1 MNKALINYQKTMS
14 QLLKSQNIQS
24 QLTTANQLVSNKAF
38 SRAVKELSSPQF
50 QKSLNSTISSII
62 SSNTITEISSINSK
76 VFEDFSRQMNYN
88 RDLFKYISQ
97 SSKFKIP
104 NLDNM
109 TTIVS
114 EHGVIKMNDMKVTSE
129 TIIEDFHTNF
139 DIDTEDSFDETVKD
153 EVQQLTSKHFQALWS
168 YIVKVNEGTIS
179 NTANVTSSMF
189 VSGND
194 WFNFFMILCTIQFII
209 YMWNFEPKEQVEQK
223 IK

>member
-50 QKSLNSTISSII
+50 QQSLNSTISSII
-62 SSNTITEISSINSK
+62 SSKTITELSSINSK
-76 VFEDFSRQMNYN
+76 IFEDFSRQMNHN

-97 SSKFKIP
+97 SSNLKIP
-104 NLDNM
+104 NVENM
-109 TTIVS
+109 TTIVT
-114 EHGVIKMNDMKVTSE
+114 EHGITKMNDMKVTSE
-129 TIIEDFHTNF
+129 TTIEDFHTNF

-153 EVQQLTSKHFQALWS
+153 EVQKLTSKHFQALWS
-168 YIVKVNEGTIS
+168 YIVKVNEGTIGT
-179 NTANVTSSMF
+179 TAHVTSSVF
-189 VSGND
+189 VSGSD

-209 YMWNFEPKEQVEQK
+209 YMWNFEPKEQVEKK

>member
-24 QLTTANQLVSNKAF
+24 QLTTANQLVSNKTF

-62 SSNTITEISSINSK
+62 SSNTITELSSINSK
-76 VFEDFSRQMNYN
+76 IFEDFSRRMNYN

-97 SSKFKIP
+97 SSELKIP
-104 NLDNM
+104 SIENM

-114 EHGVIKMNDMKVTSE
+114 EHGITKMSDMKVTSE

-168 YIVKVNEGTIS
+168 YIVKVNEGTIGT
-179 NTANVTSSMF
+179 TANATSSML
-189 VSGND
+189 VSGSD
-194 WFNFFMILCTIQFII
+194 WFNFFMIVCTIQFII
-209 YMWNFEPKEQVEQK
+209 YMWNFEPKEQVEKK

>member
-24 QLTTANQLVSNKAF
+24 QFTTANQLVSNKAF

-62 SSNTITEISSINSK
+62 SSNTITELSSINSK
-76 VFEDFSRQMNYN
+76 VFEDFSRRMNYN

-97 SSKFKIP
+97 SSELKIP
-104 NLDNM
+104 RIENM

-114 EHGVIKMNDMKVTSE
+114 EHGITKMSDMKVTSE